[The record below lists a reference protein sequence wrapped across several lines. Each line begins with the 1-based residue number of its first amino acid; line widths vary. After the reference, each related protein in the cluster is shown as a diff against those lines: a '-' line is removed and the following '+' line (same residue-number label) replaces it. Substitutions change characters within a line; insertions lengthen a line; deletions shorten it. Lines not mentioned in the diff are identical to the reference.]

1 MKINSDLE
9 RIGDQAVNVAENVV
23 KILPHPPLKP
33 LIDIPRMAEIAEK
46 MTRDALDSFVRR
58 DPALARDVLRRD
70 DEVDQLKDQ
79 VFRELLTYMMADPGT
94 IQRALVPDPDQP
106 QPGAGRRPR
115 HQHRGGRDLPG
126 GGEGRAPPPSRGGE
140 GLMKD
145 RASARTAPPRR
156 PRAGR
161 PPTPGAGCCSSRTTR
176 DIGEAISY
184 QLEKVGL
191 QVKVAKT
198 GEEGLEAVRRGVD
211 LVLLDLNLP
220 GMDGLEVC
228 RMIRRQTTTAHVPI
242 IIVSARADEVDRVL
256 GLEMGADD
264 YMVKPFSLK
273 ELAARC
279 RVALRRNGGAGGDA
293 PQGYRDENFEV
304 EFDSYIV
311 RYQGQEIRLTHKEF
325 ELFRYMVER
334 AGRVLTRER
343 LLERVWGYESDVET
357 RSIDAHIRRLR
368 LKLGPARNH
377 VETVVGLGY
386 RFVK

>member
-1 MKINSDLE
+1 MK
-9 RIGDQAVNVAENVV
+9 GDRSAHATAAAV
-23 KILPHPPLKP
+23 LPDARRRVL
-33 LIDIPRMAEIAEK
+33 LIEDDHDIAE
-46 MTRDALDSFVRR
+46 A
-58 DPALARDVLRRD
+58 
-70 DEVDQLKDQ
+70 
-79 VFRELLTYMMADPGT
+79 
-94 IQRALVPDPDQP
+94 
-106 QPGAGRRPR
+106 
-115 HQHRGGRDLPG
+115 
-126 GGEGRAPPPSRGGE
+126 
-140 GLMKD
+140 
-145 RASARTAPPRR
+145 
-156 PRAGR
+156 
-161 PPTPGAGCCSSRTTR
+161 
-176 DIGEAISY
+176 IGY

-191 QVKVAKT
+191 QVKVART
-198 GEEGLEAVRRGVD
+198 GEEGLEAVRRGAD

-228 RMIRRQTTTAHVPI
+228 RMIRRQTSTAHVPI

-279 RVALRRNGGAGGDA
+279 RVALRRTSSPGEAA
-293 PQGYRDENFEV
+293 QGYHDENFEI
-304 EFDSYIV
+304 EFDAFVV
-311 RYQGQEIRLTHKEF
+311 RYRGQEIRLTHKEF
-325 ELFRYMVER
+325 DLFRSLVER

-343 LLERVWGYESDVET
+343 LLERVWGYESEVET